1 MKRSL
6 IATAAILALS
16 SLVMTG
22 CGASPTS
29 GVPYKSTVKKSST
42 NTAVAQTPVAAAGIK
57 TGALVLQLSSLKE
70 ATKAAYSLLA
80 TKADV
85 AAVEIKLTGAG
96 LSAPLTQRMTAE
108 ALKTTN
114 TVAFEDVPSGAFQV
128 SLTAFDIHNAT
139 IGAKSTAVQV
149 QPDQETKVA
158 LQLKLNPTI
167 KTGSGSLAF
176 SFDIVDGDEVDAPA
190 NDTTPTPAPSATP
203 SPDADEDD
211 ADDTQTLGIQVV
223 GKETVRKFLILK
235 KLSVTVKV
243 TNHNATET
251 LSGAVKIEFY
261 NTTGII
267 KKETK
272 LVETLTQSVKNL
284 APGKSVELTLV
295 STKAAEDAEATV
307 DTVLSSASAS
317 TAE

>member
-16 SLVMTG
+16 SMLVG

-29 GVPYKSTVKKSST
+29 GVPYKSTVKKTST
-42 NTAVAQTPVAAAGIK
+42 TTAAQAPAAAAGIK

-70 ATKAAYSLLA
+70 ATKAAYELLA

-85 AAVEIKLTGAG
+85 AAVEIKLSGAG

-108 ALKTTN
+108 ALTTTN
-114 TVAFEDVPSGAFQV
+114 TVAFEDVPSGSFQV
-128 SLTAFDIHNAT
+128 ALTAFDKNNAT

-158 LQLKLNPTI
+158 LQLKLNPTV

-176 SFDIVDGDEVDAPA
+176 SFDIVDGDVVDAPA
-190 NDTTPTPAPSATP
+190 DTTPTPAPSTTP

-211 ADDTQTLGIQVV
+211 ADDTKTLGIEVV
-223 GKETVRKFLILK
+223 GKETVRKFLVLK

-251 LSGAVKIEFY
+251 LSGSVKVEFY
-261 NTTGII
+261 DTKGLI

-307 DTVLSSASAS
+307 DTVLSSATAS
-317 TAE
+317 TAD

>member
-1 MKRSL
+1 M
-6 IATAAILALS
+6 
-16 SLVMTG
+16 LVG

-29 GVPYKSTVKKSST
+29 GVPYKSTLKKPST
-42 NTAVAQTPVAAAGIK
+42 AAAAQTPAVAAGIK

-70 ATKAAYSLLA
+70 ASKAAYELLA

-108 ALKTTN
+108 ALTTTN
-114 TVAFEDVPSGAFQV
+114 TVAFEDVPSGSFQV
-128 SLTAFDIHNAT
+128 SLTAFDKTNAT

-158 LQLKLNPTI
+158 LQLKLNPTV

-176 SFDIVDGDEVDAPA
+176 SFDIVDGDVVDAPA
-190 NDTTPTPAPSATP
+190 DTTPTPAPSATP
-203 SPDADEDD
+203 SPDADDDD
-211 ADDTQTLGIQVV
+211 ADTETLGIEVV

-251 LSGAVKIEFY
+251 LSGSVKVEFY
-261 NTTGII
+261 DTKGLI

-317 TAE
+317 TAD